1 MKSMKLNTLS
11 MLMMRILNIA
21 FPLLTGPY
29 IARIL
34 NKTDYGYYNSIATI
48 VSFFI
53 PVATF
58 GIYNYGIRAISHVK
72 DDRKQVNKVFSKLF
86 YITAFSSI
94 ITYLVYMLGVVAL
107 VKDPLQLYLYFIFGF
122 QILSQML
129 YIEWINEAFEN
140 YSFIFYKTLFIRIAM
155 LVGIFGLVRN
165 ENDIVAYTWVSTIVS
180 ILNYLISFWWI
191 KRRLKF
197 EKVKIKEITSIIPSL
212 FALLI
217 LANANMLYSFLDRL
231 FLSMGP
237 YPEYTSYYTISYNI
251 VMLTVGVISGAVSV
265 IVPRLGYYLGNN
277 KKEEYKN
284 LVYDTSKMFYFFVV
298 PIAIGLFVLG
308 NQSTLL
314 YAGEKYVDAGIYTMM
329 FTIRSLIWCT
339 DIILGTHVIF
349 INGFEK
355 RLTFFTLSGG
365 ILNLILNSLVFFLKI
380 SDPFFYILTTIIAE
394 SFVIV
399 LYSFFIHKHQLVQ
412 LRKIFKNLLKYLL
425 LSLGFIAIAVLAQLV
440 YPYQGVINGTLF
452 KNIVVIIVSSVIYYI
467 VVLWIIKDAAF
478 TKMVKEIGRFVPIV
492 RKKKNEKD

>member
-11 MLMMRILNIA
+11 MLMLRVLNIA

-58 GIYNYGIRAISHVK
+58 GIYNYGIRAISQVK
-72 DDRKQVNKVFSKLF
+72 DDRQQVNKVFSKLF
-86 YITAFSSI
+86 YITIFSSI
-94 ITYLVYMLGVVAL
+94 ITYLVYMLGVVLL
-107 VKDPLQLYLYFIFGF
+107 VKDSLQFYLYFIFGF

-129 YIEWINEAFEN
+129 YIEWVNEAFEN

-165 ENDIVAYTWVSTIVS
+165 EHDIVAYTWVSTIVS

-191 KRRLKF
+191 KRQLKF
-197 EKVKIKEITSIIPSL
+197 EKVKIKEITTIIPSL
-212 FALLI
+212 VALLA

-231 FLSMGP
+231 FLSLGP

-251 VMLTVGVISGAVSV
+251 VMLTIGVISGAVSV
-265 IVPRLGYYLGNN
+265 VVPRLGYYLGSN
-277 KKEEYKN
+277 KKDEYKK

-298 PIAIGLFVLG
+298 PIGIGLFVLG
-308 NQSTLL
+308 NQATLL

-329 FTIRSLIWCT
+329 FALRSLIWCT
-339 DIILGTHVIF
+339 EIILGTHVIF

-355 RLTFFTLSGG
+355 RLTIFTSTGG
-365 ILNLILNSLVFFLKI
+365 ILNLILNSLVFYFKI
-380 SDPFFYILTTIIAE
+380 IDPFFYILTTIIAE
-394 SFVIV
+394 SFVIF
-399 LYSFFIHKHQLVQ
+399 LYCIFIRKHHLVQ
-412 LRKIFKNLLKYLL
+412 LRMIFKNLLKYLVI
-425 LSLGFIAIAVLAQLV
+425 SAGFIVISFLV
-440 YPYQGVINGTLF
+440 HMIYPYQRIINGGLF
-452 KNIVVIIVSSVIYYI
+452 KNIIVIIISSVVYYI
-467 VVLWIIKDAAF
+467 VVLWIIKDSAF
-478 TKMVKEIGRFVPIV
+478 MKMLNEIGRFIPII
-492 RKKKNEKD
+492 RKDRNGKD